1 MNPHDPLAAPSKR
14 RVFLRDA
21 VLVLALNAVVAL
33 GLFLIGLALSPPAA
47 PALVWQLML
56 IHMVFSQ
63 AIGLCIFGLI
73 EWPRLT
79 FWWQRPPGLL
89 ALGVVTGVAI
99 PAGYVAGRII
109 ASALFGLPVVL
120 PLSLSPAALLVV
132 FTTVLASLVAVH
144 LITQRDR
151 LVAERLRAENANVR
165 AASARLQ
172 LLQQQIE
179 PHMLFNT
186 LANLRVLIAL
196 DPPRAQAMLDRLIG
210 YLRATLGASR
220 ATLHPLSAEFDRLGD
235 YLALMALRMGPRLQ
249 VTLDLP
255 GPLRDLPVPP
265 LLLQPLVENSIRHGL
280 EPKVAG
286 GRIEV
291 RAEQR
296 GNRLLLTVRDTGV
309 GLAESADRS
318 AVDGAPSGLT
328 AGAAGPHSQY
338 GTQHVAARLATMY
351 GDQARFTLAAAPGPD
366 GGTAAELD
374 LPLLQPQ
381 PNAPPPQPSETSTPT
396 R

>member
-186 LANLRVLIAL
+186 LANVHALIDA
-196 DPPRAQAMLDRLIG
+196 DPARAQQLLEALSEMLHTSMQTGEQASVTLQQECNLLEQ
-210 YLRATLGASR
+210 YLKV
-220 ATLHPLSAEFDRLGD
+220 
-235 YLALMALRMGPRLQ
+235 MAIRMGSRLRY
-249 VTLDLP
+249 TLDLP
-255 GPLRDLPVPP
+255 PDLALFRLPP
-265 LLLQPLVENSIRHGL
+265 LTVQPLVENAVKHGL
-280 EPKVAG
+280 DGQLAG
-286 GRIEV
+286 GCIRVTARREGGRVIVEVVDDGQGLQVDDPFAAGRIGLSNLRKRLAYAFGDSAHVALANNPPHGV
-291 RAEQR
+291 RAT
-296 GNRLLLTVRDTGV
+296 L
-309 GLAESADRS
+309 SF
-318 AVDGAPSGLT
+318 PS
-328 AGAAGPHSQY
+328 
-338 GTQHVAARLATMY
+338 
-351 GDQARFTLAAAPGPD
+351 
-366 GGTAAELD
+366 
-374 LPLLQPQ
+374 
-381 PNAPPPQPSETSTPT
+381 
-396 R
+396 